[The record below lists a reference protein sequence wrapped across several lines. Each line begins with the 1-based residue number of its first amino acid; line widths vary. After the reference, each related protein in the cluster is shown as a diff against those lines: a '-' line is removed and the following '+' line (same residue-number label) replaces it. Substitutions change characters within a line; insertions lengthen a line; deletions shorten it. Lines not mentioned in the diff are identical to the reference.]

1 MSTIVH
7 PKMMQAL
14 VELAEVVEKH
24 STSIYNEYGMILG
37 LTVDLDGEKQAS
49 LVEEGWDFE

>member
-24 STSIYNEYGMILG
+24 STSIYNEYGMTLG
-37 LTVDLDGEKQAS
+37 LTVYLDDEKQAS
-49 LVEEGWDFE
+49 LFEEGWDFE